1 MWCTVRLATHIEVVT
16 RSLIIAP
23 QWIGDAVMTEPLL
36 RALSARGERLTV
48 IAVPW
53 VAPVYRAM
61 QHIEGLE
68 TTVDAPFQHGGLQ
81 WQARRDLAARIKS
94 GEWGKFDKA
103 YVLPNSFKSALLPWL
118 ANIPERRGYKGEMRF
133 GLLNKR
139 LANPPRH
146 ARGSMVEFY
155 LNLAPS
161 PLEGEGWGEGAV
173 TPRPKLQANPNH
185 SPKGSDPN
193 WLADTKPKTYT
204 TIAPGAEYG
213 PAKRW
218 PAAHFAELIAKL
230 DNPVVLL
237 GAAKEQ
243 ALCEAIRQAA
253 LQASPTQTIL
263 NLAGKTN
270 LTEAIA
276 LIANA
281 KNMVS
286 NDSGLMHV
294 AAAFGIPQV
303 AIFGSSDPRHTPPLN
318 DKAKV
323 LWLKEMDGEFKGL
336 ECSPC
341 FKRECP
347 LEGAAHLRCL
357 KRIQPKAVH
366 QVMSIGHGLLQFIED
381 ARLGSRDIA
390 IPVGLLKQPESE
402 LISTLSGR
410 HVVHFVRTLEASAV
424 RHTLKKHG
432 HLSSE
437 IQRGQIP
444 VTTEDLAQFESLA
457 ASGSLEI
464 GNKQHRGCPTIVTTS
479 TDGRYHYT
487 IVQAIRSRDVTL
499 VTMHKRQAKKYL
511 TGNT

>member
-1 MWCTVRLATHIEVVT
+1 VT

-81 WQARRDLAARIKS
+81 WQARRGLAARIKS
-94 GEWGKFDKA
+94 GEWGSFDKA
-103 YVLPNSFKSALLPWL
+103 YVLPNSLKSALLPWF
-118 ANIPERRGYKGEMRF
+118 AGIPKRIGYQGEMRF

-146 ARGSMVEFY
+146 DRGSMVEFY
-155 LNLAPS
+155 LRLATLVAEPASQLGSGDDSLRCASLHSVPCTRPQLFAATSSAGEQLALDLAP
-161 PLEGEGWGEGAV
+161 
-173 TPRPKLQANPNH
+173 R
-185 SPKGSDPN
+185 
-193 WLADTKPKTYT
+193 TYT
-204 TIAPGAEYG
+204 AIAPGAEYG

-230 DNPVVLL
+230 DNPVILL

-243 ALCEAIRQAA
+243 ALCEAIRHAA
-253 LQASPTQTIL
+253 LQVSPGQVIF

-270 LTEAIA
+270 LTEAIE

-318 DKAKV
+318 GKANV

-336 ECSPC
+336 DCSPC
-341 FKRECP
+341 FKRECE
-347 LEGAAHLRCL
+347 LVGATNMRCL
-357 KRIQPKAVH
+357 NAITPA
-366 QVMSIGHGLLQFIED
+366 QVERALDEVAL
-381 ARLGSRDIA
+381 R
-390 IPVGLLKQPESE
+390 
-402 LISTLSGR
+402 
-410 HVVHFVRTLEASAV
+410 
-424 RHTLKKHG
+424 
-432 HLSSE
+432 
-437 IQRGQIP
+437 
-444 VTTEDLAQFESLA
+444 
-457 ASGSLEI
+457 
-464 GNKQHRGCPTIVTTS
+464 
-479 TDGRYHYT
+479 
-487 IVQAIRSRDVTL
+487 
-499 VTMHKRQAKKYL
+499 
-511 TGNT
+511 